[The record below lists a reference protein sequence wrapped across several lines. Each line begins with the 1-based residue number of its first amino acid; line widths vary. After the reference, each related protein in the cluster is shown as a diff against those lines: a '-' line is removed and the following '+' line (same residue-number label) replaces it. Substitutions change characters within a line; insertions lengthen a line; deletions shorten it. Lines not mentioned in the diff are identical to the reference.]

1 MEAIEMTKTYLDYS
15 FSLFRYCFITICF
28 VSLLGCSDS
37 TMCWPLS
44 CGGSTDSGVDSG
56 DSDDDSE
63 EETPSLS
70 INNVSIKEGYTDSK
84 AAVFTI
90 DLNPAASKVVT
101 VKYKTAN
108 DSAESGA
115 DYTATNGTITFPI
128 GVKSK
133 TVSISVLG
141 DKIEEGEEI
150 FDVILYDSNNAEL
163 NDDTGVVTITD
174 AELCNSTNWCE
185 GTYST
190 NNSAGSDWTSSN
202 CLVNGMSENGS
213 VTILFHHMANCGFQ
227 SIKASGDVGARW
239 KNFATGYDS
248 QDKEVLVKHLENNVF
263 DLICFAGGSR
273 SSC

>member
-1 MEAIEMTKTYLDYS
+1 MTKTYLDYS

-84 AAVFTI
+84 AAIFAI
-90 DLNPAASKVVT
+90 ELNPVASKVVT
-101 VKYKTAN
+101 VKYKTMN
-108 DSAESGA
+108 DSAEAGL

-141 DKIEEGEEI
+141 DKIGEGEET
-150 FDVILYDSNNAEL
+150 FDVILYESNNAEL
-163 NDDTGVVTITD
+163 NDDTGEVTITD
-174 AELCNSTNWCE
+174 AELCNSTNWCQ

-190 NNSAGSDWTSSN
+190 ADSTGSDWTSTCVIN
-202 CLVNGMSENGS
+202 NIT
-213 VTILFHHMANCGFQ
+213 VTDYYNIFFEHATNCGFD
-227 SIKASGDVGARW
+227 SIKAQDVVGSAW
-239 KNFATGYDS
+239 NSFGKNYDS
-248 QDKEVLVKHLENNVF
+248 IVKEMLIKHFEEKVF
-263 DLICFAGGSR
+263 DVLCVDGGGISR
-273 SSC
+273 SC

>member
-1 MEAIEMTKTYLDYS
+1 
-15 FSLFRYCFITICF
+15 
-28 VSLLGCSDS
+28 
-37 TMCWPLS
+37 MCWPL
-44 CGGSTDSGVDSG
+44 CGSSTDSGVDSG

-63 EETPSLS
+63 EEAPSLS

>member
-1 MEAIEMTKTYLDYS
+1 MTKTYLDYS

-37 TMCWPLS
+37 LCWPLS
-44 CGGSTDSGVDSG
+44 CGGSTDSGADP
-56 DSDDDSE
+56 DDD
-63 EETPSLS
+63 PALS
-70 INNVSIKEGYTDSK
+70 IDNVSITEGYKNSK
-84 AAVFTI
+84 SALFTI
-90 DLNPAASKVVT
+90 ELWPAASEVVT
-101 VKYKTAN
+101 VKWKTMN
-108 DSAESGA
+108 DSAEAGL

-174 AELCNSTNWCE
+174 AELCNSTNWCQ

-190 NNSAGSDWTSSN
+190 ADSTGSDWTSTCVIN
-202 CLVNGMSENGS
+202 NIT
-213 VTILFHHMANCGFQ
+213 VTDYYNIFFEHATNCGFD
-227 SIKASGDVGARW
+227 SIKAQDVVGSAW
-239 KNFATGYDS
+239 NSFGKNYDS
-248 QDKEVLVKHLENNVF
+248 IVKEMLIKHFEEKVF
-263 DLICFAGGSR
+263 DVLCVNDGGIST
-273 SSC
+273 SC